1 VQQSAPDETAGIF
14 LSLSL
19 SLSLSSFFFVTMPR
33 GSPDGFI
40 KGFASRVE
48 LDHQIAK
55 AR

>member
-1 VQQSAPDETAGIF
+1 MKQLASF
-14 LSLSL
+14 SLSLSL